1 VLFSLGNGLNALNCA
16 DMMKTGIGN
25 NKMRQTGRLALFFLL
40 LFVLATFATAFHH
53 HADGSEHHD
62 CPLCVAGHH
71 HSSARVAVFSITNQ
85 QPVTSN
91 EVLNVSLLYN
101 FVRVSLLP
109 CRAPPA

>member
-1 VLFSLGNGLNALNCA
+1 MQ
-16 DMMKTGIGN
+16 MMSKTDTGRPRIQ
-25 NKMRQTGRLALFFLL
+25 MTGRLVFLFLV

-62 CPLCVAGHH
+62 CPVCSVGHH
-71 HSSARVAVFSITNQ
+71 YSSASVTVFSITNQ
-85 QPVTSN
+85 QPVASN

-101 FVRVSLLP
+101 SVRVVLLP